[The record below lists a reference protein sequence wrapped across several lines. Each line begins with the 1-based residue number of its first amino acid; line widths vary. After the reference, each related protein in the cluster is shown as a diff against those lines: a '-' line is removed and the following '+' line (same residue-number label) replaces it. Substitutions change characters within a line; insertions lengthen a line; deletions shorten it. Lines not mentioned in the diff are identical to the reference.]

1 MNWMIYPA
9 AKAFIRACTFLFGAG
24 VTATVLIHLFMPLFL
39 HCPPDSRALPAFG
52 NMVGTNLHPGPV
64 FPPILGKQG
73 PAGFPGEQ
81 DHKNSKRAG
90 LPARPVL
97 PPHSVCGDA
106 RLIAIRGNGQGLG
119 VLPPS
124 GGHHFFLFFP
134 LYGGY
139 GSAGR
144 RTFLAWGIAAAGC
157 GLQSV
162 LFFLSTLLR
171 QCLSSVAP
179 SLATPAA
186 WLAIILSCGLEIL
199 LAALSVILVRRLFKN
214 AMSIASMPELMNPS
228 MPDSRP

>member
-39 HCPPDSRALPAFG
+39 HCPRTAAPFLLFG

-124 GGHHFFLFFP
+124 GGHHFFLFP
-134 LYGGY
+134 SLIRRDTDPQAEGHSWPGALRRQAADCKASCSSSPPCC
-139 GSAGR
+139 GSACPPWLPPWQRQLRG
-144 RTFLAWGIAAAGC
+144 WP
-157 GLQSV
+157 
-162 LFFLSTLLR
+162 LS
-171 QCLSSVAP
+171 C
-179 SLATPAA
+179 PAA
-186 WLAIILSCGLEIL
+186 SKSCG
-199 LAALSVILVRRLFKN
+199 LSVILVRRLFKN